1 MNLRQV
7 FQNLDFVP
15 FLRGVAL
22 KNVFFIALIMAFS
35 AFGYPG
41 LAQWQSFG
49 GNPGAAADFQVQQS
63 DGMHML
69 AEVTLPGFWLNQY
82 PAGGS
87 TYDRVELPE
96 AAAQSSIGTP
106 ETPSVARLFALPFG
120 TQPVVTVTDVDFVT
134 YHGISLLPIQ
144 TPAVDM
150 PTPPDG
156 FRIDQQVYG
165 TDAFFPA
172 AWAQTESY
180 GIWGGFN
187 TGRLLLNPVRYNP
200 VTGELQVATSISVR
214 VDFDGNAEVLA
225 YPVNPALL
233 SSASRQLVNFADF
246 KAAAGAPIDAVGAE
260 YIFLVYQNHYDAVLP
275 LVQFYQS
282 IGYETTVETFS
293 TAPTSAQLKAAIADN
308 YDSATTR
315 FALIAGTDTEMP
327 SYNYGGFVG
336 DYWYACV
343 VGTDLMPEVA
353 VGRLT
358 GSSAQI
364 SHQVDKIIDG
374 YLQYDFNDR
383 LTTGIIP
390 STTVLAAHQEQYPGK
405 YTQCCNELA
414 AYDYS
419 LCDMT
424 FFKVYPPEG
433 GTNTMVSEWFN
444 TGIGTVGY
452 RGHGDVTN
460 WSWSAPGTWTKTNI
474 DALTNTFMPPVF
486 TIACL
491 CGRYQQGECLS
502 ESFQWA
508 VGGPSGNLGANDP
521 SYTIPNHD
529 YMKQIYIMLYDEGVY
544 NVTEA
549 INDAT
554 VVTISI
560 HGSLG
565 ETNAKMYLWFGDPAM
580 EIFTNDT
587 ANPQP
592 LAIAAPA
599 NFSTGVQTIA
609 VTVTSNGT
617 PVAGALASLS
627 DGIDGTAHE
636 MTFHETAL
644 TNASGVASFTVTIP
658 SGTPMLYTGARMH
671 NYNPVT
677 ATIGGVGVSE
687 ETSSG
692 IPASAY
698 TLSASPNPIS
708 TTAVVN
714 FNLPSA
720 GVASIAVYDV
730 AGRQVDTLHSGE
742 LSPGSHSVNWNASGF
757 ANGVYFVRLESP
769 AGTVSTQVMVLK

>member
-1 MNLRQV
+1 M
-7 FQNLDFVP
+7 
-15 FLRGVAL
+15 
-22 KNVFFIALIMAFS
+22 KYVFFITLITAFS

-41 LAQWQSFG
+41 IAQWQSFG
-49 GNPGAAADFQVQQS
+49 GNPGAAADFQLQQS

-87 TYDRVELPE
+87 TFDRVELPE
-96 AAAQSSIGTP
+96 ASAQSNVGTP

-134 YHGISLLPIQ
+134 YQGISLLPVQ

-150 PTPPDG
+150 ATPPDG

-172 AWAQTESY
+172 TWAEAQSY

-200 VTGELQVATSISVR
+200 ATGELQVATSISVR
-214 VDFDGNAEVLA
+214 VDFDGNAEALA
-225 YPVNPALL
+225 YPVNPSLL

-246 KAAAGAPIDAVGAE
+246 KAAAGAPVDAVGAE
-260 YIFLVYQNHYDAVLP
+260 YIFVVHQNHYDAVLP
-275 LVQFYQS
+275 LVEFYQS
-282 IGYETTVETFS
+282 IGYETAVETFA
-293 TAPTSAQLKAAIADN
+293 TNPTSAQIKTAITDN

-315 FALIAGTDTEMP
+315 FALIVGTDVEMP
-327 SYNYGGFVG
+327 SYNYGSHIG

-364 SHQVDKIIDG
+364 SHQVDKIMDG
-374 YLQYDFNDR
+374 YLQYNFNDR

-390 STTVLAAHQEQYPGK
+390 STTVLAAHQEQYPNK
-405 YTQCCNELA
+405 YTLCCNQVA

-419 LCDMT
+419 LCDIT
-424 FFKVYPPEG
+424 FYKVFPPEG
-433 GTNTMVSEWFN
+433 GTNTMVSDRIN
-444 TGIGTVGY
+444 AGIGTVGY
-452 RGHGDVTN
+452 RGHGDVTV
-460 WSWSAPGTWTKTNI
+460 WSWSAPGTWNKTNI

-486 TIACL
+486 NFACY
-491 CGRYQQGECLS
+491 CGRYQQAECLA
-502 ESFQWA
+502 ESWQWA
-508 VGGPSGNLGANDP
+508 VGGSSGNLAANDP
-521 SYTIPNHD
+521 SYTEANHD
-529 YMKQIYIMLYDEGVY
+529 YMKQIYIKIFDQGVF
-544 NVTEA
+544 NVAEA

-554 VVTISI
+554 VVTMSI
-560 HGSLG
+560 HGTYG
-565 ETNAKMYLWFGDPAM
+565 EANAKMYIWFGDPAM
-580 EIFTNDT
+580 EIFTNDA

-599 NFSTGVQTIA
+599 DFSTGVQTIS
-609 VTVTSNGT
+609 VTVTCNGV
-617 PVAGALASLS
+617 PVSGALASIS
-627 DGIDGTAHE
+627 DGIDGTSHE

-644 TNASGVASFTVTIP
+644 TNASGIANFTVTIP

-671 NYNPVT
+671 NYNPIT

-698 TLSASPNPIS
+698 SLSASPNPIS
-708 TTAVVN
+708 TTALVN

-720 GVASIAVYDV
+720 GVATIAVYDV
-730 AGRQVDTLHSGE
+730 AGRQVDTLHTGE
-742 LSPGSHSVNWNASGF
+742 LTPGSHSVSWNASGF
-757 ANGVYFVRLESP
+757 ANGVYFVRLESA